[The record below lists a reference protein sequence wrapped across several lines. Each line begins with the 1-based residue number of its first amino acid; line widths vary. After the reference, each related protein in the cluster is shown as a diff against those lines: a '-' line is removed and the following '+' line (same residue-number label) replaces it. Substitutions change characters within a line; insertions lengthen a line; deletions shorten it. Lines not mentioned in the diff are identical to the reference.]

1 MCTQN
6 KIFKKGWAY
15 NCKEAEVGY
24 KQKLAKNLI
33 KESII
38 VELELERNSLGRVV
52 KWRLHCV

>member
-1 MCTQN
+1 M
-6 KIFKKGWAY
+6 GY

-24 KQKLAKNLI
+24 KPEVSKNLI

-38 VELELERNSLGRVV
+38 VEVELERNRLGRVV